1 MFNNIT
7 ILNFLENYLQ
17 KIKFNNKEKKRKN
30 GFKKLIFKRNIINI
44 PQYIQIFFS
53 DLIIK
58 MNEYFE
64 LKKF

>member
-30 GFKKLIFKRNIINI
+30 GIKKLIFKRNIINI

-58 MNEYFE
+58 MNEQFE
-64 LKKF
+64 GKKF